1 MSVIEIVRY
10 RLKSEAT
17 SDQAVTAWEKSQSF
31 AKAQPGFIGRR
42 IASTAEGEWIDEVEW
57 ESLEHAHA
65 AASAFNPETYP
76 ELMDLMAVLDQSS
89 MSMTHYTIK
98 GSTA

>member
-10 RLKSEAT
+10 RLKTEAT
-17 SDQAVTAWEKSQSF
+17 PDQAVAAWEKSQSF
-31 AKAQPGFIGRR
+31 AKAQPGFVGRR
-42 IASTAEGEWIDEVEW
+42 IATTADGEWIDEVEW
-57 ESLEHAHA
+57 ESLEDAHA
-65 AASAFNPETYP
+65 AASAFNPDTYP

>member
-10 RLKSEAT
+10 RLKTEAT
-17 SDQAVTAWEKSQSF
+17 PDQAVAAWEKSQSF

-42 IASTAEGEWIDEVEW
+42 IATTIDGEWIDEVEW
-57 ESLEHAHA
+57 ESLEDAHA

-76 ELMDLMAVLDQSS
+76 ELMDLLAVLDQSS
-89 MSMTHYTIK
+89 MSMTHYTVQ

>member
-10 RLKSEAT
+10 RLKPEAT
-17 SDQAVTAWEKSQSF
+17 PNEAVAAWEKSQSF
-31 AKAQPGFIGRR
+31 AKAQPGFISRR
-42 IASTAEGEWIDEVEW
+42 IATTSDGDWIDEVEW

-89 MSMTHYTIK
+89 MSMTHYAIQ
-98 GSTA
+98 GSTS

>member
-17 SDQAVTAWEKSQSF
+17 SDQAVAAWEKSQSF

-57 ESLEHAHA
+57 KSLEDAHA

-89 MSMTHYTIK
+89 MSMTHYTVK
-98 GSTA
+98 RSTA

>member
-10 RLKSEAT
+10 RLKAEAT
-17 SDQAVTAWEKSQSF
+17 SNQAVAAWEKSQSF

-42 IASTAEGEWIDEVEW
+42 IATTTDGEWIDEVEW
-57 ESLEHAHA
+57 ESLEDAHA
-65 AASAFNPETYP
+65 AASAFSPETYP

>member
-10 RLKSEAT
+10 RLTAT
-17 SDQAVTAWEKSQSF
+17 AKPEQAVAAWEKSQSF
-31 AKAQPGFIGRR
+31 AKAQPGFVRRR
-42 IASTAEGEWIDEVEW
+42 IATTAEGEWIDEVEW
-57 ESLEHAHA
+57 ETLEHAHA
-65 AASAFNPETYP
+65 AAAAFDPETYP

-98 GSTA
+98 GST

>member
-10 RLKSEAT
+10 RLNAT
-17 SDQAVTAWEKSQSF
+17 AKPEQAVAAWEKSQSF
-31 AKAQPGFIGRR
+31 AKAQPGFVRRR
-42 IASTAEGEWIDEVEW
+42 IATTAEGDWIDEVEW

-65 AASAFNPETYP
+65 AAATFDPETYP

-98 GSTA
+98 GST